1 MNKSKLVEIIR
12 DIVAE
17 EWDKDVEIKS
27 TGEHADK
34 TITQIKKEMEALKGK
49 KPFNREQFSE
59 LMFALRAKQGWKKG
73 KGATGTTEQV
83 TKMKKSDIKQ
93 VIKTELSELLTENT
107 NSLNQAYVVYT
118 KALKSFEQNA
128 NKLNDKVMLKI
139 YKEFDKLHLKIT
151 QHLDANYE
159 GSLDE
164 SYADT
169 MQANLPRASFA
180 ELDEAKDALES
191 LLKNTRNDRDLLK
204 LYKAHIKLTKV
215 FQKHLDKNYPD
226 WDKRMEEN
234 TKTINVRH
242 KTTKKKLDIPDD
254 PDTIKKY
261 KKLGYTLW
269 IGSREKN
276 ESVDERT
283 IQEHDKAKVLQA
295 MLKAGSNK
303 AEAQALLK
311 KHYAY
316 VDKKYRDVPASKKAE
331 IIVTLAGT
339 ASESNIK
346 EVVSKYDIDLNILA
360 KFTDQ
365 NQHILARHYIAKK
378 RGYTKLVLAYKALYD
393 LQSAL
398 GHFPRGADKVRSD
411 LDKDLKKYLSKD
423 VDNWKDV
430 WEEL

>member
-1 MNKSKLVEIIR
+1 MNKSELKELIR
-12 DIVAE
+12 QELE
-17 EWDKDVEIKS
+17 EHLYAHPSK
-27 TGEHADK
+27 H
-34 TITQIKKEMEALKGK
+34 KG
-49 KPFNREQFSE
+49 
-59 LMFALRAKQGWKKG
+59 GWKH
-73 KGATGTTEQV
+73 
-83 TKMKKSDIKQ
+83 S
-93 VIKTELSELLTENT
+93 
-107 NSLNQAYVVYT
+107 
-118 KALKSFEQNA
+118 
-128 NKLNDKVMLKI
+128 
-139 YKEFDKLHLKIT
+139 
-151 QHLDANYE
+151 
-159 GSLDE
+159 GSQPLV
-164 SYADT
+164 
-169 MQANLPRASFA
+169 
-180 ELDEAKDALES
+180 KDAK
-191 LLKNTRNDRDLLK
+191 KN
-204 LYKAHIKLTKV
+204 A
-215 FQKHLDKNYPD
+215 
-226 WDKRMEEN
+226 
-234 TKTINVRH
+234 KTINVRH
-242 KTTKKKLDIPDD
+242 KKTKEKLDIPDD
-254 PDTIKKY
+254 PATIKKY

-269 IGSREKN
+269 IGSRGKY
-276 ESVDERT
+276 ESVNERM

-316 VDKKYRDVPASKKAE
+316 VDKKYADSPASKKAE

>member
-1 MNKSKLVEIIR
+1 MMKLSSLKSLIS
-12 DIVAE
+12 DILAE

-27 TGEHADK
+27 TGTHADK
-34 TITQIKKEMEALKGK
+34 TITQIKKEMESLKGK
-49 KPFNREQFSE
+49 KPFNREKFSE

-73 KGATGTTEQV
+73 KGATGTNESNI
-83 TKMKKSDIKQ
+83 MKKTEIKDF
-93 VIKTELSELLTENT
+93 IETELSEILQEST
-107 NSLNQAYVVYT
+107 NSLNHAYVIYT

-128 NKLNDKVMLKI
+128 NKLNDNVMLKI

-191 LLKNTRNDRDLLK
+191 LLKNTRNDVELLK
-204 LYKAHIKLTKV
+204 LYKAHLKLTKV

-269 IGSREKN
+269 IGSRGKIN
-276 ESVDERT
+276 ERSESYR
-283 IQEHDKAKVLQA
+283 E
-295 MLKAGSNK
+295 
-303 AEAQALLK
+303 AELK
-311 KHYAY
+311 KVAQM
-316 VDKKYRDVPASKKAE
+316 
-331 IIVTLAGT
+331 
-339 ASESNIK
+339 
-346 EVVSKYDIDLNILA
+346 
-360 KFTDQ
+360 TDR
-365 NQHILARHYIAKK
+365 NQHLEARHFVAKK
-378 RGYTKLVLAYKALYD
+378 GGYTKHVKAYTALIA
-393 LQSAL
+393 LQDAL
-398 GHFPRGADKVRSD
+398 GHTPRGAEQVRSD

-423 VDNWKDV
+423 VDNWEEV
-430 WEEL
+430 WGNL